1 MRKKTSQGCPLE
13 MGQIPELQYVLG
25 KGIVPSGITKDQ
37 AQAWIGKPND
47 SAETVAALLNLTPA
61 EALLRLKSIPAVPFP
76 VWMTIQL
83 GTHKTTDALRKAL
96 SRNNQISDWAKQLLE
111 KTTVAESPTQI
122 ELYLAT
128 VAELGFPNGAK
139 FAEIRAK
146 IHELGFTDCPAEVGP
161 QLRRQYANQP
171 MNEWVRVMMDPITDS
186 YGNLGVFDVGHD
198 DGGLWLGGYYAY
210 PEYFYSGGK
219 IWVFARK

>member
-13 MGQIPELQYVLG
+13 MGQVPELQYVLG

-96 SRNNQISDWAKQLLE
+96 QRNSQISDWAKQLLA
-111 KTTVAESPTQI
+111 KTTVAESLTQI
-122 ELYLAT
+122 ELYRAT

-139 FAEIRAK
+139 FADIRAK
-146 IHELGFTDCPAEVGP
+146 IHELGFADCPAEVGP
-161 QLRRQYANQP
+161 QLRRQYADQP
-171 MNEWVRVMMDPITDS
+171 MNEWIMIMMDPITDS
-186 YGNLGVFDVGHD
+186 DGYLWVFHVGHHG
-198 DGGLWLGGYYAY
+198 GGLWLYGNYAH
-210 PEYFYSGGK
+210 PEYFSDGDK
-219 IWVFARK
+219 LWVFARK